1 MFNAGSRNSVITL
14 VGQGTAIGVD
24 YAQNYTCLLDLH
36 DDEWVYRAN
45 GG

>member
-1 MFNAGSRNSVITL
+1 MFNAGSRDSVMIL

-24 YAQNYTCLLDLH
+24 YAQNHNCLLDLH
-36 DDEWVYRAN
+36 DDERVYRAN